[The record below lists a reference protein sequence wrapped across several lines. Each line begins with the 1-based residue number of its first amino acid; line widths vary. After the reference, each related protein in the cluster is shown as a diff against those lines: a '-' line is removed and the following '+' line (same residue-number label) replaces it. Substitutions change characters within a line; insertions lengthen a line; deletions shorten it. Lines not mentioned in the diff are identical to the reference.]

1 MAFGCPWLNNCTMMR
16 VPTGAGIEDIFVS
29 EQAATRSS
37 LEMRKR
43 ERERVCVCVRVG
55 VLVVACVKKE
65 MESIGLR
72 ARRMGTQTYKT
83 E

>member
-43 ERERVCVCVRVG
+43 ERERERVY
-55 VLVVACVKKE
+55 V
-65 MESIGLR
+65 
-72 ARRMGTQTYKT
+72 
-83 E
+83 

>member
-43 ERERVCVCVRVG
+43 ERERESVCMCESGCTCGCVR
-55 VLVVACVKKE
+55 KE
-65 MESIGLR
+65 RDGE
-72 ARRMGTQTYKT
+72 
-83 E
+83 